1 MNIFRIFTY
10 PFQVVAIIVRVI
22 IDACPPYRYVEGL
35 LEGKEVLQDEKTL
48 VLYLSSEKIEVD
60 RHTFDIL
67 MVGENLRVRATRDN
81 KAINIDRLIPGQGPV

>member
-1 MNIFRIFTY
+1 MNIFRIFTF
-10 PFQVVAIIVRVI
+10 PFRVVTTIVWLI

-67 MVGENLRVRATRDN
+67 MVGESLRVRATRDN

>member
-10 PFQVVAIIVRVI
+10 PFKVVATIVWLI
-22 IDACPPYRYVEGL
+22 IDICPPYKYVEGL

-67 MVGENLRVRATRDN
+67 MVGESLRVRATRDN

>member
-10 PFQVVAIIVRVI
+10 PFQVVVTIVRVT

-35 LEGKEVLQDEKTL
+35 LVAKEVLLDEKSL
-48 VLYLSSEKIEVD
+48 VLFLSSEKIEVD